1 MAKAAAKTKKNPVAK
16 KSAAA
21 DKKSKVIEEVVLS
34 SSDESDFDEYDDI
47 PDSAEV
53 PSGSKNLEKISKIS
67 EFTPSK
73 VGSPSV
79 IPPKR
84 EGLSTPRASPIGI
97 KKQAPNMAK
106 GSGSAGVP
114 IQVTPRSKA
123 HQSPLNTA
131 ALKKV

>member
-34 SSDESDFDEYDDI
+34 SSDENDFDDI

-53 PSGSKNLEKISKIS
+53 PSGSKNPEKISKIG

-79 IPPKR
+79 IPLKR

-106 GSGSAGVP
+106 GSVSGVP

-123 HQSPLNTA
+123 HQSP
-131 ALKKV
+131 